1 MPLPLV
7 ERVLNLEQEVNGMKS
22 LSERVS
28 KLEGMLTEFNAQ
40 RVRLKEKMKK
50 ARAVRQPKRRSDKEI
65 AATIGT
71 STAYVRSCHR
81 DK

>member
-50 ARAVRQPKRRSDKEI
+50 ARKGRSVHKE
-65 AATIGT
+65 
-71 STAYVRSCHR
+71 RL
-81 DK
+81 